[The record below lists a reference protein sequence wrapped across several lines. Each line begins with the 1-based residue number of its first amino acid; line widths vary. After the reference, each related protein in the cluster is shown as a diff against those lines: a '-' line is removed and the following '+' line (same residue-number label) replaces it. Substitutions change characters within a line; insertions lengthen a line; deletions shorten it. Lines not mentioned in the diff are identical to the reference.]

1 MNVSIYHYE
10 VLPSTNTV
18 AKEKLSMGE
27 GFGVVLADRQTAG
40 RGRLGRSFFSEN
52 GIFMSVM
59 IPAASLHFSPM
70 LLTTAAAKA
79 VCRAICDEN
88 FDAGIKWVNDI
99 YVDSKK
105 VSGILAEAVTEN
117 GVMRGFVVGI
127 GVNIGAQDFPE
138 ELESIAG
145 TLVGDKGLRERIFHN
160 IVENFVEVL
169 TEAPTEIIAYCTEK
183 SIVLGKE
190 IRYFGA
196 KEGFGT
202 AIALDENGGLVV
214 KQKNGESITLTG
226 GEISVRLQ

>member
-10 VLPSTNTV
+10 ILPSTNTV
-18 AKEKLSMGE
+18 AKEKLSAGE
-27 GFGVVLADRQTAG
+27 GFGVVMADRQTAG

-59 IPAASLHFSPM
+59 IPTAHLRFSPM

-79 VCRAICDEN
+79 VCAAICAEH

-99 YVDSKK
+99 YVGGKK
-105 VSGILAEAVTEN
+105 ISGILAEAVTEN
-117 GVMRGFVVGI
+117 GVMQGFVVGI

-138 ELESIAG
+138 EIENIAG
-145 TLVGDKGLRERIFHN
+145 TLVGDDKLKERVFHK

-169 TEAPTEIIAYCTEK
+169 TETPAEIVAYCTQK
-183 SIVLGKE
+183 SVVLGKE

-202 AIALDENGGLVV
+202 AIALDESGGLIVRAE
-214 KQKNGESITLTG
+214 NGETITLTG
-226 GEISVRLQ
+226 GEISVRLR